1 MTLFHKTLDLCRL
14 QDINKGDLVS
24 LMDTLNKYN
33 PFFHCDIQRDAHE
46 AFILLLEAFNA
57 VCRKP
62 KNGNQ
67 FSDIPE
73 FMDYY
78 FCGIFRKKFD
88 CANCHEENIF
98 FESFR
103 NFIILPTE
111 DISNF
116 LAKQHIEKI
125 SITCDRCHLR
135 NSQKL
140 YMEIH
145 EFPRILMLQINRFS
159 TSSIHHRH
167 RKNNQ
172 NMTVYSNVKFGFV
185 EYELFG
191 LIDHHGVLVDNGH
204 YTCFVYHD
212 HCWYHCNDINIEK
225 AILPSSSQ
233 NMYLLFYNRK

>member
-1 MTLFHKTLDLCRL
+1 MHMKHLRCCLKHSMLCV
-14 QDINKGDLVS
+14 VS
-24 LMDTLNKYN
+24 
-33 PFFHCDIQRDAHE
+33 QRMGISFQIFQNLWIIISA
-46 AFILLLEAFNA
+46 AFSE
-57 VCRKP
+57 
-62 KNGNQ
+62 
-67 FSDIPE
+67 
-73 FMDYY
+73 
-78 FCGIFRKKFD
+78 KKFN
-88 CANCHEENIF
+88 CVNCHEDNIF

-111 DISNF
+111 DIANF
-116 LAKQHIEKI
+116 LAKQHVDKI
-125 SITCDRCHLR
+125 SITCDKCHLQ

-140 YMEIH
+140 YTEIH

-172 NMTVYSNVKFGFV
+172 NMTVYNSVKFGFV

-212 HCWYHCNDINIEK
+212 HCWYHCDDINIEK
-225 AILPSSSQ
+225 AILPSSS
-233 NMYLLFYNRK
+233 